1 MEPKP
6 MCLLGFF
13 DRATL
18 PLPLI
23 TFLSLSPWP
32 SVFHVLPERSGWPSL
47 SSLFECTKGFFFLCR
62 KTPTPVIER
71 CEPEWLAQKRVND
84 WNSALEWAWVRVR
97 MQTLH
102 ARIVVQHWEWGCG
115 LHVQHVFPSKSLL
128 CFGCLALDTI
138 SEMFTSYFATLGFL
152 EVTAYFLLS
161 CMGNLT
167 DCRRLQSPAGGRTS
181 DEEIAS
187 CTLASGPVSEH
198 LLNEWLTGES
208 PAHCEHWPPLAWM
221 V

>member
-6 MCLLGFF
+6 LCLLGFF

-47 SSLFECTKGFFFLCR
+47 RSLFESSKGFFFLCR
-62 KTPTPVIER
+62 KTPILWLKDGGGFQ
-71 CEPEWLAQKRVND
+71 PEWLAQKRESD
-84 WNSALEWAWVRVR
+84 WNSSLEWAWVRVR
-97 MQTLH
+97 MQGSIACQDCST
-102 ARIVVQHWEWGCG
+102 AWEWGCG

-161 CMGNLT
+161 
-167 DCRRLQSPAGGRTS
+167 
-181 DEEIAS
+181 
-187 CTLASGPVSEH
+187 
-198 LLNEWLTGES
+198 
-208 PAHCEHWPPLAWM
+208 
-221 V
+221 